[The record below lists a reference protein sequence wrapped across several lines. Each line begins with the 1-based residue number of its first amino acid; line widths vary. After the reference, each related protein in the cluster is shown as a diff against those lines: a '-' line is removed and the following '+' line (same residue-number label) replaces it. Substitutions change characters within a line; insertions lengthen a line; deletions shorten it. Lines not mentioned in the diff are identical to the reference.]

1 MAGPLAV
8 TRTRVVLMRT
18 TVLLLALLASLTACG
33 DGGGEG
39 GDNAGAGGAE
49 SVERTTTER
58 AEEAIPLASE
68 ALGATEAEVYTQW
81 QSCMAISSKYAA
93 IGHLSAPEKDTA
105 QQLESVRTALVEVG
119 YDDVTQVEGHV
130 TLERDG
136 TTCRHPATGC
146 GVRPRHVAGLGLLGV
161 RPLQRRRPGTDRRR
175 HPPAPGGPRPLSLP
189 RRRVTG
195 ATTPYSSVGTSLERG
210 PWTPPGSREMTRSEP

>member
-18 TVLLLALLASLTACG
+18 TVLLLALLVSLTACG
-33 DGGGEG
+33 GGGEEE

-49 SVERTTTER
+49 AVERTTTER
-58 AEEAIPLASE
+58 AEEAIRLASE
-68 ALGATEAEVYTQW
+68 ALGAREAEVYTQW

-93 IGHLSAPEKDTA
+93 IGQLSAPEKDTA

-136 TTCRHPATGC
+136 TTVDIQQPGAAYG
-146 GVRPRHVAGLGLLGV
+146 
-161 RPLQRRRPGTDRRR
+161 PGTWQVSVSSECARYSGDDQARID
-175 HPPAPGGPRPLSLP
+175 GD
-189 RRRVTG
+189 
-195 ATTPYSSVGTSLERG
+195 TPQLLQGLVR
-210 PWTPPGSREMTRSEP
+210 